1 MSFFFFWS
9 LHSLFSFFQWWFLLT
24 PLVSF
29 GLCILSSSSNGGFW
43 LHLWYLL
50 VSAFSLLLL
59 LLLIAVS
66 GYTFGICWSLHSL
79 FFFFH
84 WWFLVTPLVSF
95 GLCILSSSSNG
106 GFRLH
111 FWYLLVFAFSLLL
124 LPMVVSGYT
133 FGIFWSLHSLFFF
146 FQWWFLVT
154 PLVSFDLCILSSS
167 SSSNGGFWLHL
178 WYLLVFA
185 FSLLLL
191 PMVVYGYTFGIF
203 KPFLYLIRKKMYLA

>member
-1 MSFFFFWS
+1 MFVFFF
-9 LHSLFSFFQWWFLLT
+9 
-24 PLVSF
+24 
-29 GLCILSSSSNGGFW
+29 
-43 LHLWYLL
+43 LL
-50 VSAFSLLLL
+50 VFAFSLLLL
-59 LLLIAVS
+59 PMVVS
-66 GYTFGICWSLHSL
+66 AYTFGIFWSLHSL
-79 FFFFH
+79 FFFQ

-95 GLCILSSSSNG
+95 GLCILSSSSSSSSNS
-106 GFRLH
+106 GFWLH
-111 FWYLLVFAFSLLL
+111 LWYLLVFAFSLLL